1 MNDYLRTQLER
12 ASVFHFNTAKNMNPQ
27 ATTVR
32 EWPATGTYGDMPFPV
47 TLLNVPKITTAT
59 QITLPLVRI
68 NAIEHLEDEFAS
80 VDEGKKIY
88 PLLKQALEQGRK
100 VRLSVKGLDLDG
112 HFFDG
117 AICTLYGDFSA
128 DFVDSHIEVVDVL
141 DEDIA
146 TLRDMREMRKY
157 YYYDR
162 AFYDEIVN
170 DIDPILGYNDGFIRD
185 NEITCEA
192 DMDFNYKLENK

>member
-1 MNDYLRTQLER
+1 MD
-12 ASVFHFNTAKNMNPQ
+12 PQ
-27 ATTVR
+27 ATTVLER
-32 EWPATGTYGDMPFPV
+32 TGTFGNIPIPITMM
-47 TLLNVPKITTAT
+47 NVPKITTAT
-59 QITLPLVRI
+59 QTVLMPPVRI

-141 DEDIA
+141 DEDVA
-146 TLRDMREMRKY
+146 TLRDMRKMRKY
-157 YYYDR
+157 YYFDR
-162 AFYDEIVN
+162 PFYDKLISK
-170 DIDPILGYNDGFIRD
+170 IDPILGYDDGFLLD
-185 NEITCEA
+185 DEITCEA
-192 DMDFNYKLENK
+192 DMKDFNGEEKL